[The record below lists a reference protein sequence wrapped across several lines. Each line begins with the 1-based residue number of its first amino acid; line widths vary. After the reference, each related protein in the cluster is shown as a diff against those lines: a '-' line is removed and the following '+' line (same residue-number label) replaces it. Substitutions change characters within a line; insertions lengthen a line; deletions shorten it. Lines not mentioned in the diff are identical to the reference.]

1 MSRPNKRIQK
11 NLNVDNINA
20 KIINWNHELSFRD
33 KKVFPGG
40 QFTLDASLNEVTG
53 FNTHNPGEKKFYMW
67 DHTNT
72 DENEKAAIFTQY
84 NYVGINTE
92 PDQNMIANRTQPT
105 LDLGVDGQI
114 RIGHPPFIPGA
125 KDEQGN
131 DVPYSINN
139 NASDIYSQ
147 QFAQGRDVWQPPDGT
162 IVYSNEAP
170 SGGYLF
176 YHHDNTWFRLLA
188 ANDQI
193 PDISTN
199 WAINNQSD
207 TIFIKG
213 DIAGETREGT
223 NRLSL
228 GLKYADIS
236 RNTDNLRINS
246 NNGQSI
252 KIRTV
257 IENYNAIKPSDYKM
271 EHISNAIVKH
281 DISCNETD
289 LPNPYHL
296 FTINNEKIACLRFE
310 PGGNKDFPQIGLGT
324 TTPAAFLD
332 VSAAD
337 FAPADRI
344 NYIKMGTGN
353 TIDANASA
361 IFGKDNDLSGQLL
374 FTFGS
379 NNTNHGKLSSIYGD
393 NNKINTN
400 DIDDGF
406 NYIYGQ
412 DNDISKSNFSFI
424 TGISN
429 EITNADR
436 TFIFGEENKTTDN
449 VNLIVGSNNTINNGH
464 NNNIFGQFNDISGS
478 LNLVHGKNNKITVGS
493 NHVILGYN
501 NTATDQSSFI
511 LGISNETL
519 ECESVAIGFKNKT
532 EDNAKHSFAIGNENK
547 IQSMHGITIGLSNE
561 ILAQDGQHSI
571 AIGTTNKI
579 DSVNHAIAIGQN
591 AELSGDAQKN
601 IRFVIGTAGEGQGNT
616 NPAGNKMVMFIDGK
630 TAIGPYA
637 NRLNDISGLDQRLQ
651 IDNNESVIQFLR
663 NVHPAS
669 SSLAV
674 TQYGARDGNSDKT
687 FGAIGGIDLSS
698 NGQQGYGGLVF
709 YVNNLDTVNEG
720 KITAQYRYNNDPS
733 ELHESMRIDNSGV
746 VLINRTHNPLIDSGK
761 LDAFT
766 GRLELASGNYTDDV
780 RINSD
785 ENRLAVDGNI
795 FIKPLQNF
803 YSFKDTSG
811 AHILLQDPLGDT
823 YFKNDNSN
831 CKIVIGTQKNV
842 FTVNNSEF
850 FYNIG
855 SKRPLV
861 ISERDADDFYFNA
874 KFINFNADSIG
885 FGLHKYNKATDVS
898 SQVII
903 DSSGNNNLDN
913 HLTLTGKKDNLDY
926 VQMRLD
932 ADGQDSVYF
941 GRHVESDI
949 AFIKNKDKVDD
960 SFTIDF
966 SNNFIGINMPHANN
980 DEPDSHLEIHSKDN
994 TGLHILG
1001 SEHIKLARYENHNTD
1016 YRRII
1021 IKYVDDSSGVMLD
1034 RPFTMENKTPDDN
1047 IFTLTPD
1054 ASGIKINQK
1063 DKSITDFSVDHIA
1076 FQHRDQELKNKHLR
1090 GDECTWQQHNTN
1102 WETGSDADEEDKS
1115 IWRIADKSG
1124 NNIFTGI
1131 NRFQDTVVLQ
1141 QKGTYSGEKR
1151 DFTKPK
1157 VLLDVSG
1164 FDMSYNGVNLQ
1175 PYLIIDASAVQIPR
1189 VTVDHIN
1196 SDISDNGILG
1206 QIRYNKQYQ
1215 LFEGFHEISGNL
1227 GGWKSLGGINDMS
1240 GTKMEAVIERDAD
1253 GIIGS
1258 HPKSKIMI
1266 FVNDVSMGWIDAS
1279 GLTIYN
1285 NDITIKGTGEF
1296 YRDYDGQ
1303 ARKDDTDT
1311 STRKKIDNYW
1321 TQVDHYKTVGVRNAL
1336 NLDTEKENENKLDIS
1351 GIEYNQTRDY
1361 IFREGPVI
1369 LGRDK
1374 PEREHANGYETN
1386 PRTQLPFYTLDV
1398 SGGLY
1403 CDNLYLGKNH
1413 FHFIDYESGANPDS
1427 STEITYSMSDF
1438 TIGDPKGQAI
1448 MSLIGGVSG
1457 EALHSY
1463 ILMGSGKNDDHSGNK
1478 LEIKWDGS
1486 NCCFDNSVDVSGTI
1500 YSDKML
1506 IGTTNNIYAPSDISG
1521 IPLVVGGE
1529 INFSLQD
1536 DGKKYSG
1543 VNQSNSYTNFSIYSQ
1558 GNIFVNGGY
1567 VFVKSDKR
1575 IKTNIEEVPDEMALK
1590 QVRSIPC
1597 KYYNYKDTSE
1607 RGTDKTIGFI
1617 AQEVKKVMP
1626 MAVKTISGIIPSVMK
1641 SIENPVWTRV
1651 NNKFQISLKDFDI
1664 QPGSKVR
1671 FYLGQPG
1678 ESSITKDI
1686 ILDFSKNAIFDAE
1699 YDSVFVYG
1707 EHVKDLNILNKEKI
1721 FTLHHSAIQELDKKT
1736 QAMEQTVKDCNDF
1749 TSETKDNI
1757 ANFKNT
1763 ADILSSE
1770 FKDIKNESK
1779 LLSEDFVLLKNNF
1792 EDRIKTEFYQ
1802 AQKNSNKLLNIKHTQ
1817 NADKISNLQEQIQS
1831 RSGENRSLINK
1842 TTNQIN
1848 TLFSNLNNNK
1858 DKTEDNTKSISQVSK
1873 DLIAHK
1879 SLCEE
1884 YKQHELTR
1892 FNKVEENIHNSVKNL
1907 QINIDDA
1914 DEKILQIINKQESEK
1929 KNFETRINLINSPGT
1944 ILKKDHIKNNILKS
1958 NHITSHSSCSYK
1970 TQNNWSL
1977 NNKHLIMC
1985 DNSQI
1990 KSETEIIDKD
2000 TVLDTVS
2007 NIECKMIK
2015 YKDQKNTDKAV
2026 VGFEPKSIAEMY
2038 PEAITKINN
2047 FTPNG
2052 MTLLQN
2058 TTWRKNSNNEWI
2070 LKINDSVKNNFTTG
2084 NKIKLICSNEISTD
2098 KTHYLSKTETMVIT
2112 TIINENECQLE
2123 NSYKYVYYYGSE
2135 KESNHV
2141 ELEKIVALQ
2150 HVAIQELKNKVEN
2163 EQARNSYLEDRITKL
2178 ENLIKQL

>member
-53 FNTHNPGEKKFYMW
+53 FNTHNPGDKKFYIW

-72 DENEKAAIFTQY
+72 DKGDKAAIFTQY

-92 PDQNMIANRTQPT
+92 PTQDMIGNRTQPT

-114 RIGHPPFIPGA
+114 RIGHPPLIPGL
-125 KDEQGN
+125 KIDDK

-139 NASDIYSQ
+139 NASDPNSENYVK
-147 QFAQGRDVWQPPDGT
+147 GRKIWEAPTGT
-162 IVYSNEAP
+162 IVYSNEGD
-170 SGGYLF
+170 GGNLF
-176 YHHDNTWFRLLA
+176 YRDNSTWYRLLA

-199 WAINNQSD
+199 WAINNSSN
-207 TIFIKG
+207 TIFIKEDTTG
-213 DIAGETREGT
+213 GTRERT

-236 RNTDNLRINS
+236 RNTDNLRINNS
-246 NNGQSI
+246 NGDPI
-252 KIRTV
+252 KIRTT
-257 IENYNAIKPSDYKM
+257 IKTTDDSDYKPSDYKI

-296 FTINNEKIACLRFE
+296 FTINNEKIACLRFD
-310 PGGNKDFPQIGLGT
+310 PSGNKDFPQIGLGT

-332 VSAAD
+332 VSASD

-379 NNTNHGKLSSIYGD
+379 NNTSHGKLSSIYGD

-400 DIDDGF
+400 DIDNGF

-412 DNDISKSNFSFI
+412 DNDISNSNFSFI

-449 VNLIVGSNNTINNGH
+449 VNLIVGSNNTIDNGH

-579 DSVNHAIAIGQN
+579 DGVNHAIALGQN

-601 IRFVIGTAGEGQGNT
+601 IRFVIGTAGDGNEND
-616 NPAGNKMVMFIDGK
+616 NPSGNKMIMFIDGK

-637 NRLNDISGLDQRLQ
+637 EKLNDISGLQQRLQ
-651 IDNNESVIQFLR
+651 IDNNEHVIQFLR
-663 NVHPAS
+663 NVGS
-669 SSLAV
+669 SDSSLAV
-674 TQYGARDGNSDKT
+674 TQYGAKTSNSDKT
-687 FGAIGGIDLSS
+687 FGAIGGIDLTS
-698 NGQQGYGGLVF
+698 NGQDGYGGLVF
-709 YVNNLDTVNEG
+709 YVNNLAPLNNG
-720 KITAQYRYNNDPS
+720 KIIPQYYETIGTQLS
-733 ELHESMRIDNSGV
+733 ESMRIDNSGV

-761 LDAFT
+761 LDAYIGDMT
-766 GRLELASGNYTDDV
+766 NSI

-803 YSFKDTSG
+803 YSFNDVSG
-811 AHILLQDPLGDT
+811 AHILLQDANGDS
-823 YFKNDNSN
+823 YFQNDNSN
-831 CKIVIGTQKNV
+831 CKIVIGTQKNI
-842 FTVNNSEF
+842 FTVSNSQF

-855 SKRPLV
+855 NKRPLI
-861 ISERDADDFYFNA
+861 ISEDDVDDFYFNA

-885 FGLHKYNKATDVS
+885 FGLHKYNKATDAS

-903 DSSGNNNLDN
+903 DSIDNNQLDN

-941 GRHVESDI
+941 GRHTESDI
-949 AFIKNKDKVDD
+949 AFICSQKKIKDDD
-960 SFTIDF
+960 DDDDDDNAAAALTIDF
-966 SNNFIGINMPHANN
+966 SNNFIGINMPHEYD
-980 DEPDSHLEIHSKDN
+980 DEPDAHLEIHSKDN
-994 TGLHILG
+994 TGLYILG
-1001 SEHIKLARYENHNTD
+1001 TEHIVLGHHDVPANMAT
-1016 YRRII
+1016 

-1034 RPFTMENKTPDDN
+1034 RPLTMENKTPDGN

-1063 DKSITDFSVDHIA
+1063 DKSITDISFDHIA

-1151 DFTKPK
+1151 DFNKPK

-1303 ARKDDTDT
+1303 PRKDDTDT

-1321 TQVDHYKTVGVRNAL
+1321 TQVDHYTTTGK
-1336 NLDTEKENENKLDIS
+1336 DEENKLDIS
-1351 GIEYNQTRDY
+1351 GTKYNQTRDY

-1374 PEREHANGYETN
+1374 PERKHANVYDTN
-1386 PRTQLPFYTLDV
+1386 PPTQLPFYTLDV

-1403 CDNLYLGKNH
+1403 CDNLYLGRNH

-1438 TIGDPKGQAI
+1438 TIGDPKGRAI

-1463 ILMGSGKNDDHSGNK
+1463 ILMGSGENDDHSGNK
-1478 LEIKWDGS
+1478 LEIKWNGS
-1486 NCCFDNSVDVSGTI
+1486 KCCFDNSVDVSGTI

-1506 IGTTNNIYAPSDISG
+1506 IGTPDDITEISG

-1529 INFSLQD
+1529 INFNS
-1536 DGKKYSG
+1536 GTGEKYKG
-1543 VNQSNSYTNFSIYSQ
+1543 GNSSDHLYSSFSIYSE

-1617 AQEVKKVMP
+1617 AQDVKKVMP

-1651 NNKFQISLKDFDI
+1651 NNNFQISLEDFDI

-1707 EHVKDLNILNKEKI
+1707 EHVTDLNILNKEKI

-1757 ANFKNT
+1757 AKFKNT
-1763 ADILSSE
+1763 ADTLSSE
-1770 FKDIKNESK
+1770 FKNIKNDSK
-1779 LLSEDFVLLKNNF
+1779 LLNEDFVLLKNNF
-1792 EDRIKTEFYQ
+1792 ENRIDTEFQ
-1802 AQKNSNKLLNIKHTQ
+1802 RAIKNCNDFTHIKH
-1817 NADKISNLQEQIQS
+1817 NEINDKMDN
-1831 RSGENRSLINK
+1831 NHK
-1842 TTNQIN
+1842 TTTENIHVNKSTIGKNINHIN
-1848 TLFSNLNNNK
+1848 TLYTLNSKTK

-1892 FNKVEENIHNSVKNL
+1892 FNKVEETINSSVKNL

-1914 DEKILQIINKQESEK
+1914 DEKILQLINKQESEK
-1929 KNFETRINLINSPGT
+1929 KNVETRINLINSPGT
-1944 ILKKDHIKNNILKS
+1944 ILKKDCIKNNILKS
-1958 NHITSHSSCSYK
+1958 NHIASHSSNSYT

-2007 NIECKMIK
+2007 NIECKMMK
-2015 YKDQKNTDKAV
+2015 YKDQKNADKAI
-2026 VGFEPKSIAEMY
+2026 VGFEPESIAEMY

-2047 FTPNG
+2047 FTPDG

-2098 KTHYLSKTETMVIT
+2098 KTHYLSKKETMVIT

-2123 NSYKYVYYYGSE
+2123 NRYKYVYYYGSE
-2135 KESNHV
+2135 KETNHV

>member
-53 FNTHNPGEKKFYMW
+53 FNTHNPGDKKFYMW

-72 DENEKAAIFTQY
+72 DEGDKAAIFTQY

-147 QFAQGRDVWQPPDGT
+147 QFAQGIDVWQPPDGT

-228 GLKYADIS
+228 GLKYVDIS

-252 KIRTV
+252 KIRTG
-257 IENYNAIKPSDYKM
+257 IENYNAIKPSDYKI

-324 TTPAAFLD
+324 TIPAAFLD

-337 FAPADRI
+337 FASADRI

-379 NNTNHGKLSSIYGD
+379 NNTSHGKLSSIYGD

-400 DIDDGF
+400 DIDNGF

-412 DNDISKSNFSFI
+412 DNDISNSNFSFI

-579 DSVNHAIAIGQN
+579 DGVNHAIALGQN

-651 IDNNESVIQFLR
+651 IDNNKPVIQFLR
-663 NVHPAS
+663 NVNLAS

-761 LDAFT
+761 LDAIT
-766 GRLELASGNYTDDV
+766 GRLEIASGNYTDNV
-780 RINSD
+780 RINPD

-842 FTVNNSEF
+842 FTVSNSEF

-861 ISERDADDFYFNA
+861 ISEQAADDFYFNA
-874 KFINFNADSIG
+874 KFMNFNADSIG
-885 FGLHKYNKATDVS
+885 FGLHKYNKATDAS

-903 DSSGNNNLDN
+903 DSIDNKQLDN
-913 HLTLTGKKDNLDY
+913 HLTLIGKKADLDY

-949 AFIKNKDKVDD
+949 AFIKNKDKNDTAL
-960 SFTIDF
+960 TIDF
-966 SNNFIGINMPHANN
+966 SNNFIGINMPHEYD
-980 DEPDSHLEIHSKDN
+980 DEPDAHLEIHSKDN
-994 TGLHILG
+994 TGLYILG
-1001 SEHIKLARYENHNTD
+1001 TQHIVLGHHDVPANMAT
-1016 YRRII
+1016 

-1034 RPFTMENKTPDDN
+1034 RPFTMENKTPATPDSN

-1102 WETGSDADEEDKS
+1102 WETGSDADEEDKP

-1141 QKGTYSGEKR
+1141 QKGSYLYNEEKR
-1151 DFTKPK
+1151 EFDKPQ

-1206 QIRYNKQYQ
+1206 QMRYNKQYQ

-1321 TQVDHYKTVGVRNAL
+1321 TQVDHYTTPGVRDGV
-1336 NLDTEKENENKLDIS
+1336 NLEIHEENKLDIS
-1351 GIEYNQTRDY
+1351 GIKYNQTRDY

-1374 PEREHANGYETN
+1374 PEREHGNGYESN

-1413 FHFIDYESGANPDS
+1413 FHFMDYESGANPDS
-1427 STEITYSMSDF
+1427 SAEITYSMSDF
-1438 TIGDPKGQAI
+1438 TIGDPEGQAI

-1463 ILMGSGKNDDHSGNK
+1463 ILMGSGKDEDHSGNK
-1478 LEIKWDGS
+1478 LEIKWDG
-1486 NCCFDNSVDVSGTI
+1486 NYCRFDNSVDISG
-1500 YSDKML
+1500 KML
-1506 IGTTNNIYAPSDISG
+1506 IGTPDNITDISG

-1529 INFSLQD
+1529 INYNIGN
-1536 DGKKYSG
+1536 GKKYDG
-1543 VNQSNSYTNFSIYSQ
+1543 VDPPSSYSNFSIYSQ

-1575 IKTNIEEVPDEMALK
+1575 IKTNIQEVPDEMALK
-1590 QVRSIPC
+1590 QVRTIPC

-1641 SIENPVWTRV
+1641 SIENPVWTKV
-1651 NNKFQISLKDFDI
+1651 NNKFQISLDDFDI
-1664 QPGSKVR
+1664 QSGSKVR

-1707 EHVKDLNILNKEKI
+1707 EHVTDLNILNKEKI

-1757 ANFKNT
+1757 AKFKNT
-1763 ADILSSE
+1763 ADTLSSE
-1770 FKDIKNESK
+1770 FKYIKNESK
-1779 LLSEDFVLLKNNF
+1779 LLNEDFVLLKNNF
-1792 EDRIKTEFYQ
+1792 ENRIDTEFQ
-1802 AQKNSNKLLNIKHTQ
+1802 RAIKNCNDFTHIKH
-1817 NADKISNLQEQIQS
+1817 NEINDKMDN
-1831 RSGENRSLINK
+1831 NHK
-1842 TTNQIN
+1842 TTTENIHVNKSTIGKNINHIN
-1848 TLFSNLNNNK
+1848 TLYTLNSKTK

-1892 FNKVEENIHNSVKNL
+1892 FNKVEETINSSVKNL

-1929 KNFETRINLINSPGT
+1929 KNVETRINLINSPGT
-1944 ILKKDHIKNNILKS
+1944 ILKKDCIKNNILKS
-1958 NHITSHSSCSYK
+1958 NHIASHSSYSYK

-1990 KSETEIIDKD
+1990 KSETEIINKD

-2007 NIECKMIK
+2007 NIECKMMK
-2015 YKDQKNTDKAV
+2015 YKDQKNTDKAI
-2026 VGFEPKSIAEMY
+2026 VGFEPESIAEMY

-2047 FTPNG
+2047 FTPDG

-2058 TTWRKNSNNEWI
+2058 TTWRKNSNNEWM

-2098 KTHYLSKTETMVIT
+2098 KTYYLSKKETMVIV

-2123 NSYKYVYYYGSE
+2123 NRYRYVYYYGSE
-2135 KESNHV
+2135 KETNHI
-2141 ELEKIVALQ
+2141 ELEKMVALQ

>member
-53 FNTHNPGEKKFYMW
+53 FNTHNPGDKKFYMW

-114 RIGHPPFIPGA
+114 RIGHPPFIPGT
-125 KDEQGN
+125 KDQQGN

-139 NASDIYSQ
+139 NASDRYNQ
-147 QFAQGRDVWQPPDGT
+147 QFAQERDVWQPPDGT
-162 IVYSNEAP
+162 IVYSNEAQ

-176 YHHDNTWFRLLA
+176 YHHNNTWFRLLA

-213 DIAGETREGT
+213 DIAGQTREGT

-257 IENYNAIKPSDYKM
+257 IENYNAIKPSDYKI

-324 TTPAAFLD
+324 TIPAAFLD
-332 VSAAD
+332 VSASD

-379 NNTNHGKLSSIYGD
+379 NNTSHGKLSSIYGD

-412 DNDISKSNFSFI
+412 DNDISNSNFSFI

-579 DSVNHAIAIGQN
+579 DGVNHAIALGQN

-637 NRLNDISGLDQRLQ
+637 NRLNDISGLQQRLQ

-709 YVNNLDTVNEG
+709 YVNNLDDVNNG

-733 ELHESMRIDNSGV
+733 ELRESMRIDNSGV

-761 LDAFT
+761 LDAYV
-766 GRLELASGNYTDDV
+766 GDMNNNI
-780 RINSD
+780 RINPD

-811 AHILLQDPLGDT
+811 AHILLQDANGDS
-823 YFKNDNSN
+823 YFQNDNSN
-831 CKIVIGTQKNV
+831 CKIVIGTQKNI
-842 FTVNNSEF
+842 FTVSNSQF

-855 SKRPLV
+855 NKRPLV
-861 ISERDADDFYFNA
+861 IREQAADDFYFNA
-874 KFINFNADSIG
+874 KFMNFNADSIG
-885 FGLHKYNKATDVS
+885 FGLHKYNKATDAS

-903 DSSGNNNLDN
+903 DSIDNKQLDN
-913 HLTLTGKKDNLDY
+913 HLTLTGKSTDISY
-926 VQMRLD
+926 IQMRLD

-949 AFIKNKDKVDD
+949 AFISNKTKNDTAL
-960 SFTIDF
+960 TIDF
-966 SNNFIGINMPHANN
+966 SNNFIGINMPHEYD
-980 DEPDSHLEIHSKDN
+980 DEPDAHLEIHSKDN
-994 TGLHILG
+994 TGLYILG
-1001 SEHIKLARYENHNTD
+1001 TEHIVLGHHLFPANMAT
-1016 YRRII
+1016 

-1034 RPFTMENKTPDDN
+1034 RPLTMENKTPDDN

-1141 QKGTYSGEKR
+1141 QKGSYSGEKR
-1151 DFTKPK
+1151 DFTKPT

-1206 QIRYNKQYQ
+1206 QMRYNKQYQ

-1240 GTKMEAVIERDAD
+1240 GTKMEAVIEHDAD

-1303 ARKDDTDT
+1303 PRKDDTDT

-1321 TQVDHYKTVGVRNAL
+1321 TQVDHYTNTD
-1336 NLDTEKENENKLDIS
+1336 NSENVLDIS
-1351 GIEYNQTRDY
+1351 GTDYNQTRDY

-1374 PEREHANGYETN
+1374 PEREHSNGYITN

-1403 CDNLYLGKNH
+1403 CDNLYLGKNY

-1427 STEITYSMSDF
+1427 SADITYSMSDF
-1438 TIGDPKGQAI
+1438 TIGDPEGQAI
-1448 MSLIGGVSG
+1448 MSLIGGISGEGISG

-1463 ILMGSGKNDDHSGNK
+1463 ILMGSGKDEDHSGNK

-1506 IGTTNNIYAPSDISG
+1506 IGTANNIYASSDISG

-1529 INFSLQD
+1529 INFSFQD
-1536 DGKKYSG
+1536 TGEKYDGVDPSG
-1543 VNQSNSYTNFSIYSQ
+1543 SYPNFSIYSQ

-1590 QVRSIPC
+1590 QVRTIPC
-1597 KYYNYKDTSE
+1597 KYYNYKDTRE

-1641 SIENPVWTRV
+1641 SIENPVWTKV
-1651 NNKFQISLKDFDI
+1651 NNKFQISLEDFDI

-1686 ILDFSKNAIFDAE
+1686 ILDFSKNAIFDSE

-1707 EHVKDLNILNKEKI
+1707 EHVTDLNILNKEKI

-1757 ANFKNT
+1757 AKFKNT
-1763 ADILSSE
+1763 ADTLSSE

-1802 AQKNSNKLLNIKHTQ
+1802 AQKNSNKLIDIKHTQ
-1817 NADKISNLQEQIQS
+1817 NAVKISNLQEKIQS
-1831 RSGENRSLINK
+1831 HSGENRSLINK

-1858 DKTEDNTKSISQVSK
+1858 DKTEDNIKSISQVSK

-1892 FNKVEENIHNSVKNL
+1892 FNKVEETIDSSVKNL

-1914 DEKILQIINKQESEK
+1914 DEKILQLINKQETEK
-1929 KNFETRINLINSPGT
+1929 KNVETRINLINSPGT
-1944 ILKKDHIKNNILKS
+1944 ILKKDCIKNNILKS
-1958 NHITSHSSCSYK
+1958 NHIASHSSNSYK

-2007 NIECKMIK
+2007 NIECKMMK
-2015 YKDQKNTDKAV
+2015 YKDQKNTDKAI
-2026 VGFEPKSIAEMY
+2026 VGFEPESIAEMY

-2047 FTPNG
+2047 FTPDG

-2098 KTHYLSKTETMVIT
+2098 KTHYLSKKETMVIA

-2123 NSYKYVYYYGSE
+2123 NRYKYVYYYGSE
-2135 KESNHV
+2135 KETNHV

>member
-11 NLNVDNINA
+11 NLNVDNING

-53 FNTHNPGEKKFYMW
+53 FNTHNPGDKKFYMW

-72 DENEKAAIFTQY
+72 DEGEKAAIFTQY

-131 DVPYSINN
+131 DVDVPYSINN
-139 NASDIYSQ
+139 NAS
-147 QFAQGRDVWQPPDGT
+147 DVWQPPDGT

-252 KIRTV
+252 KIRTG
-257 IENYNAIKPSDYKM
+257 IENYNAIKPSDYKI

-324 TTPAAFLD
+324 HTPAAFLD

-400 DIDDGF
+400 DIDNGF

-412 DNDISKSNFSFI
+412 DNDISNSNFSFI

-579 DSVNHAIAIGQN
+579 DGVNNAIALGQN

-601 IRFVIGTAGEGQGNT
+601 IRFVIGTAGDGQGNT
-616 NPAGNKMVMFIDGK
+616 NPAGNKMIMFVDGK

-637 NRLNDISGLDQRLQ
+637 DRLNDISGLQQRLQ
-651 IDNNESVIQFLR
+651 IDNNEPVIQFLR
-663 NVHPAS
+663 NVNLAS

-720 KITAQYRYNNDPS
+720 RITSQYRYNNDPS
-733 ELHESMRIDNSGV
+733 ELLESMRIDNSGV

-761 LDAFT
+761 LDAYV
-766 GRLELASGNYTDDV
+766 GDMNNNI

-785 ENRLAVDGNI
+785 ENHLAVDGNI

-803 YSFKDTSG
+803 YSFNDVSG
-811 AHILLQDPLGDT
+811 AHILLQDANGDS
-823 YFKNDNSN
+823 YFQNDNSN
-831 CKIVIGTQKNV
+831 CKIVIGTQKNI
-842 FTVNNSEF
+842 FTVSNSQF

-855 SKRPLV
+855 NKRPLI
-861 ISERDADDFYFNA
+861 ISEQAADDFYFNA
-874 KFINFNADSIG
+874 KFMNFNADSIG
-885 FGLHKYNKATDVS
+885 FGLHKYNKATDAS

-903 DSSGNNNLDN
+903 DSIDNKQLDN
-913 HLTLTGKKDNLDY
+913 HLTLTGKSADISY

-949 AFIKNKDKVDD
+949 AFIKNKDKNDTAL
-960 SFTIDF
+960 TIDF
-966 SNNFIGINMPHANN
+966 SNNFIGINMPHEYD
-980 DEPDSHLEIHSKDN
+980 DEPDAHLEIHSKDN
-994 TGLHILG
+994 TGLYILG
-1001 SEHIKLARYENHNTD
+1001 TEHIVLGHHNVPANMAT
-1016 YRRII
+1016 

-1034 RPFTMENKTPDDN
+1034 RPFTIENKTPDDN

-1054 ASGIKINQK
+1054 NLGIKINQK

-1090 GDECTWQQHNTN
+1090 GDECTWQQHNIN
-1102 WETGSDADEEDKS
+1102 WETGLDVDEEDKS

-1141 QKGTYSGEKR
+1141 QKGSYSGEKR
-1151 DFTKPK
+1151 DFAKPK

-1206 QIRYNKQYQ
+1206 QMRYNKQYQ

-1303 ARKDDTDT
+1303 PRKDDTDT

-1321 TQVDHYKTVGVRNAL
+1321 TQVDHYKTPGVRDGV
-1336 NLDTEKENENKLDIS
+1336 NLEIHDENVLDIS
-1351 GIEYNQTRDY
+1351 DTYYNQTRDY

-1374 PEREHANGYETN
+1374 PEREHSNGYITN

-1427 STEITYSMSDF
+1427 SADITYSMSDF
-1438 TIGDPKGQAI
+1438 TIGDPEGQAI
-1448 MSLIGGVSG
+1448 MSLIGGISGEGISG

-1463 ILMGSGKNDDHSGNK
+1463 ILMGSGKDNDHSGNK

-1506 IGTTNNIYAPSDISG
+1506 IGTTNNIYASSDISG
-1521 IPLVVGGE
+1521 IPLVVGGDVQFDYIE
-1529 INFSLQD
+1529 HSNGVTSSTI
-1536 DGKKYSG
+1536 GTSG
-1543 VNQSNSYTNFSIYSQ
+1543 DNFSIYSQ

-1590 QVRSIPC
+1590 QVRTIPC

-1641 SIENPVWTRV
+1641 SIETPIWTKV
-1651 NNKFQISLKDFDI
+1651 NNKFQISLEDFDI

-1699 YDSVFVYG
+1699 YDSVFIYG
-1707 EHVKDLNILNKEKI
+1707 EHVIDLNILNKEKI

-1736 QAMEQTVKDCNDF
+1736 RAMEQTVKDCNDF

-1757 ANFKNT
+1757 AKFKNT
-1763 ADILSSE
+1763 ADTLSSE
-1770 FKDIKNESK
+1770 FKNIKNESK

-1792 EDRIKTEFYQ
+1792 ENRIDTEFQ
-1802 AQKNSNKLLNIKHTQ
+1802 RSIKNCNDFTHIKH
-1817 NADKISNLQEQIQS
+1817 NEINDKMDN
-1831 RSGENRSLINK
+1831 NHK
-1842 TTNQIN
+1842 TTTENIHVNKSTIGKNINHIN
-1848 TLFSNLNNNK
+1848 TLYTLNSKTK
-1858 DKTEDNTKSISQVSK
+1858 DKTEDNIKSISQVSK

-1884 YKQHELTR
+1884 YKQHELAR

-1914 DEKILQIINKQESEK
+1914 DEKILQIINKQDSEK
-1929 KNFETRINLINSPGT
+1929 KNFETRINLINSPGK

-1958 NHITSHSSCSYK
+1958 NLIASHNSNSYK

-1990 KSETEIIDKD
+1990 KSEAEIIDKD

-2015 YKDQKNTDKAV
+2015 YKDQKNTDKAI
-2026 VGFEPKSIAEMY
+2026 VGFEPESIAEMY

-2047 FTPNG
+2047 FTPDG

-2058 TTWRKNSNNEWI
+2058 TAWGKNSNNEWI

-2084 NKIKLICSNEISTD
+2084 NKIKLICSNEISID
-2098 KTHYLSKTETMVIT
+2098 KTHYISKKETMVIT

-2123 NSYKYVYYYGSE
+2123 NRYNYVYYYGCE